1 MFSHRRQRRDAQ
13 PRAFARAARAALL
26 ALAFMSSALAGTAA
40 ANVNIQNIPN
50 IDLGT
55 WTPGMGPATVQEDFC
70 VQSDI
75 FGFFPLQWR
84 AGLAD
89 LSGAST
95 ATQFRLASTGSSD
108 LVTFTATLVDLR
120 SGISEQLQ
128 DRVLTGFDKTG
139 DFANCPNGLNARL
152 EFTFD
157 APGLEGAGAGL
168 YEGEFLFYAE
178 RFGNDTDRFRLR
190 IRIPEL
196 VQISDLD
203 DIPLGLYGGSGD
215 MTGTDSVCVYRNDA
229 AGAYEV
235 QAFGQGASS
244 AFVLEQATDSVPFEV
259 EYDDGNG
266 FASLS
271 AGGAP
276 VSAGNADTNST
287 ACGGFGNATV
297 RVTVRGAALANADAG
312 AYSGTLTLSV
322 API

>member
-13 PRAFARAARAALL
+13 PRALARAARAALL
-26 ALAFMSSALAGTAA
+26 ALAFVSSTIAGTAA

-55 WTPGMGPATVQEDFC
+55 WTPGMGPVSVQEDFC

-75 FGFFPLQWR
+75 FGFFPLRWR
-84 AGLAD
+84 ARLDD

-95 ATQFRLASTGSSD
+95 ASEFRLASPSSGD
-108 LVTFTATLVDLR
+108 SIAFTATLVDLR
-120 SGISEQLQ
+120 SGFSDELAPST
-128 DRVLTGFDKTG
+128 LTAVDKTG

-157 APGLEGAGAGL
+157 AAGLEGAGAGQ
-168 YEGEFLFYAE
+168 YQGNFEFFAE
-178 RFGNDTDRFRLR
+178 RFGSDTDRFRLR

-196 VQISDLD
+196 VQVSDLD

-215 MTGTDSVCVYRNDA
+215 MSGTDSVCVYRNDA
-229 AGAYEV
+229 AAAYEI
-235 QAFGQGASS
+235 QAFGQGAAS

-259 EYDDGNG
+259 EYDDGSG

-271 AGGAP
+271 AAGAP
-276 VSAGNADTNST
+276 VSAGNADTVST
-287 ACGGFGNATV
+287 ACGGVGNATV
-297 RVTVRGAALANADAG
+297 RVTVRGADLANADAG